1 MLGNLGCVGV
11 QGPFHEDRDIVLA
24 AVQQNGIA
32 LERAAEPLKAD
43 RGIVLAAV
51 QQNGVAL
58 RYAAEP
64 LKADRG
70 IVLVAVQQEGTA
82 LEYAAKPLKA
92 DKDIVLAAVLQEGL
106 ALQYAAKLLKADRDI
121 YRDIVLAAVQQNGEA
136 LIHAANR
143 LNADR
148 DIVLA
153 AVQQNG
159 KALEYAAKPLKADRD
174 IVLAAVQQNGGALE
188 YAAEPLK
195 ADRGIVLVAV
205 QQNGWALQC
214 VTEPLNADRDIVLAA
229 VQQNGG
235 ALESAAEPLKS
246 DRDIVLAAVQQHQ
259 EGWAL
264 DASWSLKTL
273 RSGPNE
279 LIYDAHTLHSDA
291 SFMLSASRLGVRAHT
306 AVARILGADVLRE
319 LEAAA
324 SAQPSTSQSPS
335 ADEHDGAPVPLARVA
350 EVKHDVDKIDEARY
364 AELRRHYCEAYEEHD
379 APTLAGTSGAR
390 LRHKRKCRARIESDS
405 AGYKALRK
413 RIKQL
418 DCISNHAEVY
428 RLLSLL
434 YEYEVHLAPRGIARP
449 AALGGG
455 APADEVAEVV
465 DLIGEDEE
473 NDIIDVDTY
482 ILDVLRDK
490 RDEQQVGGAAGP
502 SSAAPLS
509 AGNADGATRVKQE
522 RN

>member
-1 MLGNLGCVGV
+1 
-11 QGPFHEDRDIVLA
+11 VLA
-24 AVQQNGIA
+24 AVQQNGGA
-32 LERAAEPLKAD
+32 LE
-43 RGIVLAAV
+43 
-51 QQNGVAL
+51 
-58 RYAAEP
+58 YAAEP
-64 LKADRG
+64 L
-70 IVLVAVQQEGTA
+70 
-82 LEYAAKPLKA
+82 
-92 DKDIVLAAVLQEGL
+92 
-106 ALQYAAKLLKADRDI
+106 
-121 YRDIVLAAVQQNGEA
+121 NS
-136 LIHAANR
+136 
-143 LNADR
+143 
-148 DIVLA
+148 
-153 AVQQNG
+153 
-159 KALEYAAKPLKADRD
+159 DRD

-188 YAAEPLK
+188 YAAEPL
-195 ADRGIVLVAV
+195 
-205 QQNGWALQC
+205 N
-214 VTEPLNADRDIVLAA
+214 
-229 VQQNGG
+229 
-235 ALESAAEPLKS
+235 S

-306 AVARILGADVLRE
+306 AVACILGGDVLRE
-319 LEAAA
+319 LEAAASAHDLTLIAPAPAATAPAPAPVTELESAA

-350 EVKHDVDKIDEARY
+350 PRRTRSYTQQATEQAKADKGGNKADPIIFGDSDDETSAEVKHDIDKIDEARY

-405 AGYKALRK
+405 GYKALHK
-413 RIKQL
+413 MIKQL
-418 DCISNHAEVY
+418 DRISNHAEVY

-465 DLIGEDEE
+465 DLIGEE
-473 NDIIDVDTY
+473 NDIINVDTY

-509 AGNADGATRVKQE
+509 AGDADGATRVKQE
-522 RN
+522 RE